1 MRHMLMPAFSIVLML
16 GGGTAS
22 PQRTENASV
31 PSGGTAAGTTT
42 PSLTRER
49 HPQYRLR
56 KSDVIELHFTFS
68 PEYDQTL
75 TVQPDGFVALKG
87 VPAILAEGLT
97 STELQDAVRRTYQ
110 SILRDPEISVILK
123 EFEKPFF
130 IAGGQLGKPGKYELR
145 SPTTVS
151 EAIAIAGG
159 LTDRAKHSEVL
170 LFRKASHGM
179 VEARVLNLKRML
191 ARRNLEEDTE
201 LKPGDMLYVP
211 QNRISKIRQF
221 LPASSL
227 NTYFSPTQ
235 F

>member
-1 MRHMLMPAFSIVLML
+1 MRAMLMPAFSIVLML
-16 GGGTAS
+16 CGSSAL
-22 PQRTENASV
+22 PQRTQSPTV
-31 PSGGTAAGTTT
+31 PSGGTGSGT
-42 PSLTRER
+42 PSLTAER

-97 STELQDAVRRTYQ
+97 SAELQDAVQRAYEP
-110 SILRDPEISVILK
+110 ILRDPEISVVLK

-145 SPTTVS
+145 SPTTIS

-159 LTDRAKHSEVL
+159 LTDRAKHSEVV
-170 LFRKASHGM
+170 LFRKASRGM
-179 VEARVLNLKRML
+179 VETRVLNLKRML

-221 LPASSL
+221 LPASAL
-227 NTYFSPTQ
+227 NAYFSPTQ